1 MKAESKEVI
10 SMKGN
15 TKLELVKILNGGK
28 VTIPR
33 NIRKALNLRD
43 GDYLA
48 VTLHEGK
55 PRIVYFPVDIK
66 PLK

>member
-1 MKAESKEVI
+1 MRTKEGN
-10 SMKGN
+10 SMKSSN
-15 TKLELVKILNGGK
+15 KLELVKILNGGK

-33 NIRKALNLRD
+33 GIRKALGLRD

-48 VTLHEGK
+48 VTLHENE

-66 PLK
+66 PVK

>member
-1 MKAESKEVI
+1 MKS
-10 SMKGN
+10 SN
-15 TKLELVKILNGGK
+15 KLELVKILNGGK

-33 NIRKALNLRD
+33 SIRKALRLRD

-48 VTLHEGK
+48 VTLHENN

-66 PLK
+66 PVK

>member
-1 MKAESKEVI
+1 MKS
-10 SMKGN
+10 SN
-15 TKLELVKILNGGK
+15 KLELVKILDGGK

-33 NIRKALNLRD
+33 GIRKTLGLRD

-48 VTLHEGK
+48 VTLHESK

-66 PLK
+66 PIK

>member
-1 MKAESKEVI
+1 MKS
-10 SMKGN
+10 SN
-15 TKLELVKILNGGK
+15 KLELVKILNGGK

-33 NIRKALNLRD
+33 DIRKALGLRD

-48 VTLHEGK
+48 VTLHESE

-66 PLK
+66 PVK

>member
-1 MKAESKEVI
+1 MKSNNKF
-10 SMKGN
+10 
-15 TKLELVKILNGGK
+15 ELVKILNGGK

-33 NIRKALNLRD
+33 NIRKALNLQD

-48 VTLHEGK
+48 VALHEGK

>member
-1 MKAESKEVI
+1 MKS
-10 SMKGN
+10 N
-15 TKLELVKILNGGK
+15 NKLELVKILNGGK
-28 VTIPR
+28 VTIPQS
-33 NIRKALNLRD
+33 IRKALNLRD

-48 VTLHEGK
+48 VTLQESK